1 LVDEAAVS
9 IVPRRSG
16 VVALAAAT
24 LLGACSGEVPPGP
37 LTGTDGHAWAIE
49 AKMGK
54 PFTDGFNV
62 LELSGDQ
69 DAVITSVE
77 LVDAEGMEIVGAEIA
92 GPDRGYGAV
101 QHFKGF
107 PPNDYAPLDP
117 GAIVS
122 AEGATLSPGGS
133 VGGYELL
140 IGIRPVKSG
149 FLERKGVRVN
159 YTVDG
164 EEFSRVLPSKLYVC
178 SGDGKVDLEKRCKPP
193 ADWDADLPGDF

>member
-1 LVDEAAVS
+1 
-9 IVPRRSG
+9 
-16 VVALAAAT
+16 
-24 LLGACSGEVPPGP
+24 
-37 LTGTDGHAWAIE
+37 
-49 AKMGK
+49 MGK